1 MTKLLDKAIEA
12 AKQLQPEAQD
22 ELARTILYLVK
33 NDGEPEEIDAE
44 DLPDILEAL
53 AEVERGEFATDE
65 EVEAAFRSFGKKE

>member
-33 NDGEPEEIDAE
+33 NDGEPEEIDPE